1 MLVVNATNIDDDIEY
16 FLPLIK
22 NKKGI
27 IIVTNWDRFNSKNE
41 NILENLE
48 QDLKIPIISVD
59 ARKITESQ
67 KSRIFEALD
76 NPQIF
81 SNKTFHTGI
90 SIRPKSTILEK
101 NMQGFSLD

>member
-1 MLVVNATNIDDDIEY
+1 M
-16 FLPLIK
+16 
-22 NKKGI
+22 

-41 NILENLE
+41 NILKKLE
-48 QDLKIPIISVD
+48 QDLKIPIIAVD
-59 ARKITESQ
+59 ARKITEYQ
-67 KSRIFEALD
+67 KSRIFEDLE

-101 NMQGFSLD
+101 KTCRDFRWFSLTTFPCHIISDWS